1 VTLPLDFLPQLTLAF
16 LLIFARVGSIFMA
29 LPGFG
34 EMFISPRIRLTIA
47 LAVTLVMFPLLQSRF
62 GAMPTTLPALLL
74 LLAHEILF
82 GVFIGMVI
90 RFVRSALVTAGAV
103 IAQQVGVGFVTQVD
117 PTQGG
122 QGVILGNLL
131 AMFGIVLV
139 FATDLHHL
147 ALAAIHDSYSLF
159 PPSSTVDFGDFS
171 QSALKIFAKAF
182 ALSIQIAA
190 PFLVAGLVF
199 QASIGVLSRLMPA
212 LPIFFVALPLQI
224 MAGFLLLAVLFA
236 TTAHWYVMHVD
247 EAFHLFMV
255 R

>member
-1 VTLPLDFLPQLTLAF
+1 MTLPLDFLPALLMAF
-16 LLIFARVGSIFMA
+16 LLIFARTGAIFMA

-34 EMFISPRIRLTIA
+34 EMFISPRIRLSIA
-47 LAVTLVMFPLLQSRF
+47 LAVTFVMLPLLKNQF
-62 GAMPTTLPALLL
+62 GPVPPNVPALLL

-82 GVFIGMVI
+82 GAFIGLII
-90 RFVRSALVTAGAV
+90 RFVRSALQTAGAV

-122 QGVILGNLL
+122 QGIILGNLM

-139 FATDLHHL
+139 FATDMHHL
-147 ALAAIHDSYSLF
+147 ALAAIRDSYTLF
-159 PPSSTVDFGDFS
+159 PPNAPIDFS
-171 QSALKIFAKAF
+171 DFSASALKVFTSAF
-182 ALSIQIAA
+182 ALAIQISA

-224 MAGFLLLAVLFA
+224 MAGFLLLAVLLA
-236 TTAHWYVMHVD
+236 TMASWYTGHLD
-247 EAFHLFMV
+247 ETFRLFMV
-255 R
+255 H

>member
-1 VTLPLDFLPQLTLAF
+1 MTLPLDFLPALLMAF
-16 LLIFARVGSIFMA
+16 ILIFARVGSIFMA

-34 EMFISPRIRLTIA
+34 EQFISPRIRLSIA
-47 LAVTLVMFPLLQSRF
+47 LAVTLVMLPLLKNQF
-62 GAMPTTLPALLL
+62 GPVPPNIPALLL

-82 GVFIGMVI
+82 GIFIGLII
-90 RFVRSALVTAGAV
+90 RFVRAALQTAGAV

-122 QGVILGNLL
+122 QGIILGNLM

-139 FATDLHHL
+139 FATDMHHL
-147 ALAAIHDSYSLF
+147 ALAAIHDSYTLF
-159 PPSSTVDFGDFS
+159 PPNAVIDFS
-171 QSALKIFAKAF
+171 DFSASALKVFASSF
-182 ALSIQIAA
+182 ALAIQISA

-224 MAGFLLLAVLFA
+224 VAGFLLLAVLLA
-236 TTAHWYVMHVD
+236 TMATWYTGHLD